1 MDARKAVRLKLAE
14 VDVPLAA
21 VVRNCPGLDYG
32 RVIRIVHGYA
42 AAKEGEVEGLL
53 EEIERLAPS
62 IASRRATRVRR

>member
-14 VDVPLAA
+14 AGVPLAV

-42 AAKEGEVEGLL
+42 QPKEGEVEGLL

-62 IASRRATRVRR
+62 ITSRRAASARS